1 MTRLA
6 AAVAMAVLAAGTA
19 AADTKVKEEKVDGYL
34 EWRQG
39 DLLIV
44 DGQKVTTTPG
54 TKFKGKAP
62 ATSVASI
69 PMGFEVKAKG
79 SRNADGALVAVEL
92 EAKPNGSALFE
103 GDVKSM
109 TDQAESEYRKA
120 GRFFNTLEGGRTET
134 VGWMFDSGPKADRA
148 RRIVDSLLP
157 PYVDPS
163 QVRVYVIEN
172 KEWNAF
178 AMGNYSLYVFSGMMD
193 DLDDDELAIVMGHEI
208 AHATHEHT
216 RRQFKKAMWIQLAA
230 LGVAAAAEEI
240 DDKNKRAVAQ
250 LLVMFG
256 AQAWSNGYGRDME
269 DQADR
274 VGLRYAYEAGYDI
287 TKGPRLWQRFAKKY
301 GEPGTVANFF
311 FGNHSLSSA
320 RAVNLERQLALNYPD
335 GAKDGGVRLAA
346 APSTRTASGPGPAP
360 LPPLPG
366 QGHALNASSSTGPAS
381 AAAPAGNKKEIR
393 PGMSANEVRTLLGK
407 PKEEVAFGAK
417 SIWTYPAFSV
427 VFEASKVVEVK
438 F

>member
-1 MTRLA
+1 
-6 AAVAMAVLAAGTA
+6 
-19 AADTKVKEEKVDGYL
+19 
-34 EWRQG
+34 
-39 DLLIV
+39 
-44 DGQKVTTTPG
+44 
-54 TKFKGKAP
+54 
-62 ATSVASI
+62 
-69 PMGFEVKAKG
+69 MGFEVKAKG

-269 DQADR
+269 
-274 VGLRYAYEAGYDI
+274 
-287 TKGPRLWQRFAKKY
+287 GPGPTASACATRTRPATTSPRARAC
-301 GEPGTVANFF
+301 GSVSRRNTA
-311 FGNHSLSSA
+311 SRARSRTSSSA
-320 RAVNLERQLALNYPD
+320 TTRSPPPARSTWSGSSRSTIRTA
-335 GAKDGGVRLAA
+335 RRTAA
-346 APSTRTASGPGPAP
+346 CAWRPRPSTRTASGPGPAP

-366 QGHALNASSSTGPAS
+366 QGHALNASSSTGPRQRGRAS
-381 AAAPAGNKKEIR
+381 RQQEGDPAGH
-393 PGMSANEVRTLLGK
+393 VRERGAHAAGQAQGGGRLRGQEHLDLSGLLGRVRGLQGGRG
-407 PKEEVAFGAK
+407 EVLA
-417 SIWTYPAFSV
+417 
-427 VFEASKVVEVK
+427 EAEFRPSR
-438 F
+438 